1 MPYDGNR
8 QIISVVLSFF
18 SLPVIYIFHSKVQ
31 PQGILYKL
39 QQSSAGYFTKNVL
52 ALSRVFLVEH

>member
-39 QQSSAGYFTKNVL
+39 QQS
-52 ALSRVFLVEH
+52 